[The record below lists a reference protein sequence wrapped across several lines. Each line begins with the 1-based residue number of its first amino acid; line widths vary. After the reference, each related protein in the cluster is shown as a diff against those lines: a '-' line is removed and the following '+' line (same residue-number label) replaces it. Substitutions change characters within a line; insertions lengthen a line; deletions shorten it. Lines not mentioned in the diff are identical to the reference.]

1 MNLLNYSH
9 IQVALALL
17 LLFILPFLNLFPGAL
32 DLSQPLNYIAL
43 SASILI
49 LFVGFQSK
57 TSKHILIVCTTL
69 IIILISNFSL
79 APYASVKWL
88 VNWIGFIIIFFVWA
102 SVFKTFNAKA
112 LSLLDDAALSLL
124 SISIITNAVLSLWVL
139 ASGKITYEYIVNP
152 ALFNQS
158 MSVYGSLVGFE
169 KQNLGYIL
177 ALQFSG
183 LWHFRSRMS
192 NRLLV
197 VLLASIIPV
206 IPAAI
211 SVRSLLAASSLFL
224 MLCVSYRIRLNILIK
239 ISALLIFLMASALI
253 FDYNSV
259 SAAYSNLY
267 DRHNSV
273 SFALDV
279 ASRHLMG
286 IGNGAYSIY
295 VAKNN
300 SSILS
305 SHGSMQ
311 MIKEGAFWGAPESD
325 ISYYIASWGILS
337 IFFFIFSSWLIYCCI
352 RLVSSRA
359 KSLFAVERLIM
370 TTASLLL
377 LMGIF
382 QDIAGSLIWWTF
394 TSAALGICLRTMARP
409 PGFQIHP
416 QTFPKIRKPTNT
428 PLW

>member
-1 MNLLNYSH
+1 MNRLHYSH
-9 IQVALALL
+9 IQVAFTSL
-17 LLFILPFLNLFPGAL
+17 LLFILPLLNLFPGVL
-32 DLSQPLNYIAL
+32 DLASPLNYIAL
-43 SASILI
+43 SASILL
-49 LFVGFQSK
+49 LFVRFESK
-57 TSKHILIVCTTL
+57 TSKYILIVCTLL
-69 IIILISNFSL
+69 IIMLIFNFSFAL
-79 APYASVKWL
+79 YASVKWF
-88 VNWIGFIIIFFVWA
+88 VNWIGFIIIFFVLA
-102 SVFKTFNAKA
+102 SVFKTFNSKA

-124 SISIITNAVLSLWVL
+124 TFSIIANAVLSFSVI
-139 ASGKITYEYIVNP
+139 ASGSISYEYIVNP

-158 MSVYGSLVGFE
+158 MSVYSSLVGFE
-169 KQNLGYIL
+169 KQYLGYIL

-197 VLLASIIPV
+197 VLLVSIIFC

-211 SVRSLLAASSLFL
+211 SVRSLLAATSLFL
-224 MLCVSYRIRLNILIK
+224 MLCVLYRIRLNILIK
-239 ISALLIFLMASALI
+239 ISALLILL
-253 FDYNSV
+253 
-259 SAAYSNLY
+259 AYSVLILDYKWASGAYFNLY

-279 ASRHLMG
+279 GSRHLMG

-305 SHGSMQ
+305 RHGSMQ
-311 MIKEGAFWGAPESD
+311 MITEKAFWGAPESD

-352 RLVSSRA
+352 RLISSRA
-359 KSLFAVERLIM
+359 RSLFAVEKLIL

-382 QDIAGSLIWWTF
+382 QDIAGSLIWWTY
-394 TSAALGICLRTMARP
+394 TSAALGICLRTNGSTPRISVSP
-409 PGFQIHP
+409 PN
-416 QTFPKIRKPTNT
+416 FPKI
-428 PLW
+428 